1 MADKTINKHHSFM
14 TTTMFETLPSLITEN
29 GVDTLMIS
37 KLLRQFNFSEEQ
49 ADIMSEIAKQ
59 TNSNI
64 EKIVSKKISDYKEEA
79 LKDNQELVTKSDLLI
94 TKKELELEIEKVRVE
109 IEKVRAETEKI
120 RAELKTDIAEVKS
133 DLIKWV
139 AGLMIANT
147 GLLFT
152 LIKFFN

>member
-1 MADKTINKHHSFM
+1 MTHITIN
-14 TTTMFETLPSLITEN
+14 ELPSFITTR

-37 KLLRQFNFSEEQ
+37 KILRQINFSEEQ
-49 ADIMSEIAKQ
+49 AEIISEIVKQ
-59 TNSNI
+59 TNLNAEHMI
-64 EKIVSKKISDYKEEA
+64 AEKISAHKEEVTKYSDKLA
-79 LKDNQELVTKSDLLI
+79 TKSDI
-94 TKKELELEIEKVRVE
+94 KELDLRIEMVKSDLETK
-109 IEKVRAETEKI
+109 
-120 RAELKTDIAEVKS
+120 IAEVKS

>member
-1 MADKTINKHHSFM
+1 MAEKISNKHHNLM
-14 TTTMFETLPSLITEN
+14 TTTTFETLPSFITKK

-37 KLLRQFNFSEEQ
+37 KLLRQVNFSEEQ
-49 ADIMSEIAKQ
+49 AEIVSEIVKH
-59 TNSNI
+59 TNLNSK
-64 EKIVSKKISDYKEEA
+64 EIVREEISEYKEEVM
-79 LKDNQELVTKSDLLI
+79 KDMSQLATKSDI
-94 TKKELELEIEKVRVE
+94 KEIELK
-109 IEKVRAETEKI
+109 IEQT
-120 RAELKTDIAEVKS
+120 KS

>member
-1 MADKTINKHHSFM
+1 MTSITLETI
-14 TTTMFETLPSLITEN
+14 PSLITAR

-37 KLLRQFNFSEEQ
+37 KILRQLNFSEEQ
-49 ADIMSEIAKQ
+49 AEIVSELVKQ
-59 TNSNI
+59 TNFNAEQI
-64 EKIVSKKISDYKEEA
+64 VTEKISAYRDEVE
-79 LKDNQELVTKSDLLI
+79 KDSSNLANKGDI
-94 TKKELELEIEKVRVE
+94 KELELKI
-109 IEKVRAETEKI
+109 EKI
-120 RAELKTDIAEVKS
+120 RAELLSEIAHTKSEIANTKS

>member
-1 MADKTINKHHSFM
+1 MAEKVNNKHHKFM
-14 TTTMFETLPSLITEN
+14 TTTIFETLPSFITEK

-37 KLLRQFNFSEEQ
+37 KLLRQVNFSEEQ
-49 ADIMSEIAKQ
+49 AEVVSEIVKQIKQ
-59 TNSNI
+59 TNLNVEQI
-64 EKIVSKKISDYKEEA
+64 VTEKISEYREEVTSDM
-79 LKDNQELVTKSDLLI
+79 NQLATKSDI
-94 TKKELELEIEKVRVE
+94 KELELKIEM
-109 IEKVRAETEKI
+109 VRADLETKLANLETKL
-120 RAELKTDIAEVKS
+120 ANVKS

>member
-1 MADKTINKHHSFM
+1 MAEKISNKHHNFM
-14 TTTMFETLPSLITEN
+14 TTTTFETLPSFITKK

-37 KLLRQFNFSEEQ
+37 KLLRQVNFSEEQ
-49 ADIMSEIAKQ
+49 AEIVSEIVKH
-59 TNSNI
+59 TNLNSK
-64 EKIVSKKISDYKEEA
+64 EIVREEISEYKEEVM
-79 LKDNQELVTKSDLLI
+79 KDMSQLATKSDIKEIELDI
-94 TKKELELEIEKVRVE
+94 KELELKIEQ
-109 IEKVRAETEKI
+109 T
-120 RAELKTDIAEVKS
+120 KS